1 MVCGRAMT
9 NGPVRFTLIGIP
21 SNSRAPAPG
30 GEPPP
35 TSPDTIGLGVAR
47 QEGSTMSQVETL
59 EDNGSATK
67 AFASAPATT
76 RPPVLDEAR
85 EVTQPHQHRSGWVVY
100 SAIMLLL
107 AGGSRVLDA
116 IWAFQHSGALP
127 DNLQGAVLGTSLTT
141 YGWVWLAVG
150 CLLALGGIGLFV
162 HSTLARWLGVGAAA
176 IAAWTAF
183 TWMPFYPAWSL
194 VYVAMAGLVI
204 YGLIV
209 HWGGHQT
216 T

>member
-1 MVCGRAMT
+1 M
-9 NGPVRFTLIGIP
+9 I
-21 SNSRAPAPG
+21 
-30 GEPPP
+30 
-35 TSPDTIGLGVAR
+35 
-47 QEGSTMSQVETL
+47 QVETL

-67 AFASAPATT
+67 FAISPPAPT
-76 RPPVLDEAR
+76 RPPVLDEAPEAPQAQQR
-85 EVTQPHQHRSGWVVY
+85 LSGWVVY

-116 IWAFQHSGALP
+116 IWAFQYSGAVP

-150 CLLALGGIGLFV
+150 CLLILGGIGLFFRSAV
-162 HSTLARWLGVGAAA
+162 ARWFGVSAAGIGAWAA
-176 IAAWTAF
+176 I
-183 TWMPFYPAWSL
+183 TWMPFYPVWSL
-194 VYVAMAGLVI
+194 VYVAAAALVI

-209 HWGGHQT
+209 HGGRHQT